1 MKKQVLHSRR
11 HRKRVETP
19 QGVWVLWKC
28 GRTEDTSKVKDLS
41 VGGLFIETAKACP
54 VDATVELH
62 FLVQDG
68 ELRATATVRY
78 VLPGKGLGLQ
88 FKGIRHEDQARFSAM
103 IKRLFQPQDDHKEVM
118 P

>member
-1 MKKQVLHSRR
+1 
-11 HRKRVETP
+11 
-19 QGVWVLWKC
+19 VLWKC